1 MVVRMEKE
9 SIAYFYLQK
18 NRVAK
23 RNFYSK
29 IELNEFCVERQ
40 DRLVI
45 KAIGIPEYYAESLM
59 TELIHLW
66 RRKAEYRGRMRSRKK
81 ERKGKEEKSKTKTGK
96 KLSWD
101 KERLKQVLEEKF
113 RESGAEYFYCGE
125 ETAMFLRM
133 ERPDVPL
140 FFMEEMLLQYGI
152 RENLILIGSPNI
164 LFESVFQNFMQRV
177 NYLKVLCD
185 RPEEYEE
192 VTEWLYENFGIVAVV
207 ENQRNSMG
215 RENVSREKRTQR
227 EERFREEIEK
237 EEWERVRKIRREEL
251 FEGERKG
258 NEGKRRLET
267 LVIDMEPGG
276 KNGKPR
282 IELSELSEETVYMD
296 MRSEGEKARWITK
309 KRKDIHYL
317 SPESLL
323 NKWCHLDTTAQNG
336 YNTRVKLEVL

>member
-1 MVVRMEKE
+1 MVDRMEKE

-45 KAIGIPEYYAESLM
+45 KAIGIPEYYAESWM

-66 RRKAEYRGRMRSRKK
+66 RRKVEYRGRAGSRKT
-81 ERKGKEEKSKTKTGK
+81 ERKGKEETRKTKTRKTKTGK
-96 KLSWD
+96 RLSWD

-125 ETAMFLRM
+125 ETAVFLRM

-207 ENQRNSMG
+207 E
-215 RENVSREKRTQR
+215 T
-227 EERFREEIEK
+227 
-237 EEWERVRKIRREEL
+237 
-251 FEGERKG
+251 FEGERIQ
-258 NEGKRRLET
+258 NSGKRLPET

-276 KNGKPR
+276 RNGKPQ
-282 IELSELSEETVYMD
+282 IELSELPMGTVYMD
-296 MRSEGEKARWITK
+296 MCSDGEKARWVTK

>member
-23 RNFYSK
+23 KNFYSK

-40 DRLVI
+40 DRLLI

-66 RRKAEYRGRMRSRKK
+66 RRKAEYRGRIGSRKN
-81 ERKGKEEKSKTKTGK
+81 ERKGKEETSKTKTGK
-96 KLSWD
+96 RLSWN
-101 KERLKQVLEEKF
+101 KERLQPVLEEKF
-113 RESGAEYFYCGE
+113 RESGAEYLFYGE
-125 ETAMFLRM
+125 ETAAFLRM
-133 ERPDVPL
+133 KLPEVPL

-152 RENLILIGSPNI
+152 RENLILIGSPNL
-164 LFESVFQNFMQRV
+164 LFESVFQNFMPRV
-177 NYLKVLCD
+177 NFLKILCD

-207 ENQRNSMG
+207 ETQRNVMK
-215 RENVSREKRTQR
+215 RENVSQ
-227 EERFREEIEK
+227 EK
-237 EEWERVRKIRREEL
+237 E
-251 FEGERKG
+251 
-258 NEGKRRLET
+258 NAGKRQLET
-267 LVIDMEPGG
+267 LVIDMELGG

-282 IELSELSEETVYMD
+282 IELSELSEGTVYMD

-309 KRKDIHYL
+309 KRGDIRYL

>member
-1 MVVRMEKE
+1 MVDRMEKE

-45 KAIGIPEYYAESLM
+45 KAIGIPEYYAESWM

-66 RRKAEYRGRMRSRKK
+66 RRKVEYRRRAGSRKT
-81 ERKGKEEKSKTKTGK
+81 ERKGKEETRKTKTRKTKTGK
-96 KLSWD
+96 RLSWD

-125 ETAMFLRM
+125 ETAVFLRM

-207 ENQRNSMG
+207 E
-215 RENVSREKRTQR
+215 T
-227 EERFREEIEK
+227 
-237 EEWERVRKIRREEL
+237 
-251 FEGERKG
+251 FEGERIQ
-258 NEGKRRLET
+258 NSGKRLPET

-276 KNGKPR
+276 RNGKPQ
-282 IELSELSEETVYMD
+282 IELSELPMGTVYMD
-296 MRSEGEKARWITK
+296 MCSDGEKARWVTK